1 MAIHG
6 EGRSRAT
13 IYDVAEAAGVSSA
26 TVSRVFSGGN
36 SVAAATRDRVLAVA
50 DSLGFRLNPLARNL
64 SRGTSDVVAVM
75 LPDVRHPFF
84 SELLRGLQWAAFRQ
98 GYITLVFNTG
108 GDPDLER
115 RYLDG
120 LLSRQ
125 VEYVL
130 AVGLVLDRAQVEGYV
145 SAGLKFIALD
155 RPLKHSKTM
164 LLQSDNHDGAR
175 LATGHLLGLGHRRIA
190 HIAGPAGVAP
200 SHDRHRGYLAAL
212 AEAGIA
218 ADESLVVQSEFS
230 EQGGSRAL
238 EELDR
243 RGVDYTA
250 VFAADDL
257 IAIGILSA
265 AQAGGRR
272 VPKDLSVVGFDDV
285 LPARFIVPALTTVR
299 QDAIGLSERA
309 VQAIVSPEGRD
320 PRHTFVLPVS
330 LVIRGS
336 TGMPPKSS
344 AASRRRNRGATDR
357 RH

>member
-1 MAIHG
+1 M
-6 EGRSRAT
+6 
-13 IYDVAEAAGVSSA
+13 
-26 TVSRVFSGGN
+26 
-36 SVAAATRDRVLAVA
+36 
-50 DSLGFRLNPLARNL
+50 
-64 SRGTSDVVAVM
+64 
-75 LPDVRHPFF
+75 
-84 SELLRGLQWAAFRQ
+84 
-98 GYITLVFNTG
+98 TLVPARCRRGDRG
-108 GDPDLER
+108 GEF
-115 RYLDG
+115 
-120 LLSRQ
+120 
-125 VEYVL
+125 V
-130 AVGLVLDRAQVEGYV
+130 
-145 SAGLKFIALD
+145 ALD

-164 LLQSDNHDGAR
+164 LLRSDDHEGAG
-175 LATGHLLGLGHRRIA
+175 LVTGHLLGLSHRRIA

-200 SHDRHRGYLAAL
+200 SHDRHRGCLAAL

-218 ADESLVVQSEFS
+218 ADESLVVQSDFS

-243 RGVDYTA
+243 RGVHYTA

-257 IAIGILSA
+257 MAIGILSA

-299 QDAIGLSERA
+299 HATGLSERA